1 MSSSSSWCAPSLCA
15 RQPYVP
21 RLQPDV
27 PRLQPDVPRLQPDV
41 PRLQPYVPGACL
53 LRACQPALRQC
64 GARARRARTAARLPA
79 LLPARKATEAC
90 QAGLAAWCVPQGP
103 EAPKTRSLQ
112 PAARS
117 LQPATRDLRPATC
130 GLLRLHAHTLT
141 SRASPACLTPELC
154 RACPRFAR
162 LPHTRAV
169 PGLPAYPPASHHH
182 ARRADVLGA
191 WKCDAAAQRAFK
203 SREKALR
210 AFFAAMCAKGAGP
223 SSRSVR
229 LDVLLRELQT
239 RKVGT

>member
-1 MSSSSSWCAPSLCA
+1 MCQVRVSFARANPRFGSVGHEHDVRAPLPDCLRFFLHERLLKHAKRDSL
-15 RQPYVP
+15 R
-21 RLQPDV
+21 
-27 PRLQPDVPRLQPDV
+27 
-41 PRLQPYVPGACL
+41 GACPKAP
-53 LRACQPALRQC
+53 RPPKHAAC
-64 GARARRARTAARLPA
+64 
-79 LLPARKATEAC
+79 
-90 QAGLAAWCVPQGP
+90 
-103 EAPKTRSLQ
+103 SLQ
-112 PAARS
+112 PAACSPR
-117 LQPATRDLRPATC
+117 PATCDLRPAACC
-130 GLLRLHAHTLT
+130 GCMHTH
-141 SRASPACLTPELC
+141 SPPARLTPELC

>member
-1 MSSSSSWCAPSLCA
+1 MCQVRVSFARANPRFGSVGHEHDVRAPLPDCLRFFLHERLLKHAKRDSL
-15 RQPYVP
+15 R
-21 RLQPDV
+21 
-27 PRLQPDVPRLQPDV
+27 
-41 PRLQPYVPGACL
+41 GACPKAP
-53 LRACQPALRQC
+53 RPPKHAAC
-64 GARARRARTAARLPA
+64 
-79 LLPARKATEAC
+79 
-90 QAGLAAWCVPQGP
+90 
-103 EAPKTRSLQ
+103 SLQ
-112 PAARS
+112 PAACSPR
-117 LQPATRDLRPATC
+117 PATLRPAAAACT
-130 GLLRLHAHTLT
+130 HTHL
-141 SRASPACLTPELC
+141 S
-154 RACPRFAR
+154 RFAR

>member
-1 MSSSSSWCAPSLCA
+1 M
-15 RQPYVP
+15 
-21 RLQPDV
+21 
-27 PRLQPDVPRLQPDV
+27 
-41 PRLQPYVPGACL
+41 
-53 LRACQPALRQC
+53 
-64 GARARRARTAARLPA
+64 
-79 LLPARKATEAC
+79 
-90 QAGLAAWCVPQGP
+90 PQGP

-112 PAARS
+112 PATRS
-117 LQPATRDLRPATC
+117 LQPATRDPAACCGCMHTHSPLALRPPASHQSC
-130 GLLRLHAHTLT
+130 AGPA
-141 SRASPACLTPELC
+141 RASPACLTPELC

>member
-1 MSSSSSWCAPSLCA
+1 MPSGTRCVVRAP
-15 RQPYVP
+15 RP
-21 RLQPDV
+21 RGPQNT
-27 PRLQPDVPRLQPDV
+27 
-41 PRLQPYVPGACL
+41 
-53 LRACQPALRQC
+53 QPA
-64 GARARRARTAARLPA
+64 
-79 LLPARKATEAC
+79 AC
-90 QAGLAAWCVPQGP
+90 SP
-103 EAPKTRSLQ
+103 Q
-112 PAARS
+112 PAARD
-117 LQPATRDLRPATC
+117 PRPC